1 MKNIDKI
8 KQMNVDELTKLF
20 NNKCQMCKYEKQ
32 ICNYEF
38 CHSEIKKWLETET
51 LTVEDIESEFET
63 YCEDRFIN
71 ESCDISNSCNL
82 CKLNFVI
89 EHFNIVDGKINR
101 RK

>member
-1 MKNIDKI
+1 MNNIDRVRA
-8 KQMNVDELTKLF
+8 MNSDELTKLL
-20 NNKCQMCKYEKQ
+20 NNKCSMCKYEKQ

-51 LTVEDIESEFET
+51 LTVEDIESEFKS
-63 YCEDRFIN
+63 YCEDKFFN
-71 ESCDISNSCNL
+71 CSCDVSNGCIL